1 MKSSFAGVTGA
12 LLLAAIATQAQASA
26 AWVAKGEYL
35 CSVAEVSS
43 FDEDKAGIIEAAL
56 RKSYLITVDSKRVY
70 VTELDS
76 ERQSSQDI
84 YTIVQRGFYGNDIY
98 AVRNTMDSLAAVA
111 LTEFHYEGHY
121 GATLFTQSPYAAH
134 AWKLRCQK

>member
-1 MKSSFAGVTGA
+1 MKNRFAGVTGA
-12 LLLAAIATQAQASA
+12 LLFAAIATQAQASA

-43 FDEDKAGIIEAAL
+43 FDEDKAGIIEAGL

-76 ERQSSQDI
+76 ERKSSQDI
-84 YTIVQRGFYGNDIY
+84 YTIVQRQLGPLCGHSSIFFRRLLPRE
-98 AVRNTMDSLAAVA
+98 AVIQ
-111 LTEFHYEGHY
+111 G
-121 GATLFTQSPYAAH
+121 
-134 AWKLRCQK
+134 

>member
-1 MKSSFAGVTGA
+1 MKNSFVVVAGA
-12 LLLAAIATQAQASA
+12 LLLAAIATQSQASA
-26 AWVAKGEYL
+26 AWVSKGEYL

-43 FDEDKAGIIEAAL
+43 FDEDKPGVVETAL
-56 RKSYLITVDSKRVY
+56 RKSFLIAVDAKSVY
-70 VTELDS
+70 VTELDP
-76 ERQSSQDI
+76 ERKSSQDI

>member
-1 MKSSFAGVTGA
+1 MKNSFAGVTGA

-35 CSVAEVSS
+35 CWVAEVSS

-76 ERQSSQDI
+76 ERKSSQDI